1 MSSLCNAL
9 SDHERAPGHALG
21 IEYRVVTCTG
31 AEAQD
36 MLDYFRS
43 TADVLTT
50 LGDARAGACA
60 VAVDNLRL
68 ALGLRGSSPR
78 ANTGSRSRSHSA
90 PVMGHGPRRSS
101 SWAPVPAAHSR
112 ERA

>member
-1 MSSLCNAL
+1 
-9 SDHERAPGHALG
+9 
-21 IEYRVVTCTG
+21 VTCTA

-36 MLDYFRS
+36 MLDYFGS

-68 ALGLRGSSPR
+68 ALRLARILPPS
-78 ANTGSRSRSHSA
+78 
-90 PVMGHGPRRSS
+90 
-101 SWAPVPAAHSR
+101 
-112 ERA
+112 